1 MGRPYD
7 IQWEAGVTLSYSY
20 FTTLFSSQHE
30 REQRASLRNHP
41 LRSMSFRLLMEILDA
56 SKVENRLIKYHQQE
70 FVIPIFPERFECSNA
85 GSLLGVTVINSDD
98 IEFFYNLQKV
108 NCADLAS
115 TGGGL
120 IVADRTGTIEAKVY
134 EILSLTTTTVTLKA
148 PIADALDGG
157 NAEFYPA
164 MSAYLDGY
172 GKSMVTDGVFEFDI
186 KVKEKQSWLIQS
198 QILGAQPLFLF

>member
-7 IQWEAGVTLSYSY
+7 IQWEGGVTLSYAY

-30 REQRASLRNHP
+30 REQRSSLRNYP
-41 LRSMSFRLLMEILDA
+41 LRSMSFKLLKETLEA
-56 SKVENRLIKYHQQE
+56 SQVENRLIKYQQQE
-70 FVIPIFPERFECSNA
+70 FVVPIFPERFECSNV
-85 GSLLGVTVINSDD
+85 GSLLGVTVITSDD

-108 NCADLAS
+108 NCADLAT

-120 IVADRTGTIEAKVY
+120 IVADRTGTIAAKVY
-134 EILSLTTTTVTLKA
+134 EILSLTATTVTLKA
-148 PIADALDGG
+148 PIADALDAA

-172 GKSMVTDGVFEFDI
+172 GKNMVTDSVFEFDI

-198 QILGAQPLFLF
+198 QILGVQPLFLF

>member
-1 MGRPYD
+1 MARPYN
-7 IQWEAGVTLSYSY
+7 IEWGAGVMLAYTY
-20 FTTLFSSQHE
+20 FTTIFSSQHE

-41 LRSMSFRLLMEILDA
+41 LRSMTFKLLVETLDA

-70 FVIPIFPERFECSNA
+70 IVIPIFPERFECTNA
-85 GSLLGVTVINSDD
+85 GSLLGVTVINSDT
-98 IEFFYNLQKV
+98 IEYLYNLQKV

-120 IVADRTGTIEAKVY
+120 IIADRTGTIEAKVY
-134 EILSLTTTTVTLKA
+134 EILSLTATKVTLKA
-148 PIADALDGG
+148 PIADALDAA

-164 MSAYLDGY
+164 LSAYLDGY
-172 GKSMVTDGVFEFDI
+172 EKTPETDELFSFDI

-198 QILGAQPLFLF
+198 QILGTQPIFLF